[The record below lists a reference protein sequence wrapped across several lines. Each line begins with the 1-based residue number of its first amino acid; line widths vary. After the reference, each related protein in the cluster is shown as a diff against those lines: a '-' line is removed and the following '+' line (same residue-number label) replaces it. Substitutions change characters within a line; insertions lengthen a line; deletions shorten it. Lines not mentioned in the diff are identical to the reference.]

1 MELTARA
8 HQQRNGNFYI
18 TFTAAKPAIFLP
30 ILIGSLISFGQ
41 STKSP
46 LTFFSASAGAVRKG
60 KAKALTL
67 IASGA
72 AAAFCFFSAAG
83 KEKRIIMSKEY
94 DL

>member
-1 MELTARA
+1 MIKSKPPFYF
-8 HQQRNGNFYI
+8 GINFYS
-18 TFTAAKPAIFLP
+18 FTALKSAIFLP
-30 ILIGSLISFGQ
+30 RIIGLFISFGL

-46 LTFFSASAGAVRKG
+46 LTFFSASAGAVGTG

-83 KEKRIIMSKEY
+83 KEKRIIMS
-94 DL
+94 